1 MKHLN
6 SIVAI
11 LILMILN
18 TTVQFSFEKVISVL
32 EVVLLV
38 VFV

>member
-11 LILMILN
+11 LILMIIN
-18 TTVQFSFEKVISVL
+18 TTVRCSFEKILSVL
-32 EVVLLV
+32 EVVLMV